1 MKPTHAH
8 GWQVNSHPRHTEKVI
23 WNNKVGIT
31 VLGEMA
37 ITILAGGTGSVKLVR
52 GMVSQ
57 KSKLNII
64 SNVGDNYWL
73 YGMYVCPDIDTIVYG
88 LADLLDQE
96 RGWGIKKDTFN
107 FLRQMEIFGEEAWF
121 RIGDR
126 DAATH
131 LVRTNML
138 KNGKNLTEIIKW
150 MCEKFA
156 VSANIIPVTDNS
168 VETRIITDKGELHL
182 QEYWVKHRGR
192 DPVEGIQYIGA
203 DKARPNPEAVNAIHD
218 AEMVILSP
226 GNPLTSIGPM
236 LQIKG
241 IRKELVKAKKKV
253 VAVSPFIGGSA
264 ISGPAAKYM
273 QAAGM
278 EANAYGLAKMYSD
291 VCSNMVVDAKD
302 RLLAKKIQNLDMRV
316 FETRITMKNKA
327 AEDRL
332 ANFILKQ
339 VHV

>member
-1 MKPTHAH
+1 M
-8 GWQVNSHPRHTEKVI
+8 
-23 WNNKVGIT
+23 IT
-31 VLGEMA
+31 V
-37 ITILAGGTGSVKLVR
+37 LAGGTGSVKLVR
-52 GMVSQ
+52 GLVAQ
-57 KSKLNII
+57 ESKVNVI

-73 YGMYVCPDIDTIVYG
+73 YGLYVCPDIDTIVYG

-96 RGWGIKKDTFN
+96 RGWGMKKDTFN
-107 FLRQMEIFGEEAWF
+107 FLRQMEVFGEETWF
-121 RIGDR
+121 RVGDR

-131 LVRTNML
+131 LIRTNML
-138 KNGKNLTEIIKW
+138 KNGKNLSDITKW

-168 VETRIITDKGELHL
+168 IETRITTNKGELHL
-182 QEYWVKHRGR
+182 QEYWVKHRGK
-192 DPVEGIQYIGA
+192 DPVLGIQYIGA

-218 AEMVILSP
+218 ADMVIIAP

-241 IRKELVKAKKKV
+241 IRKELSKIKKKV
-253 VAVSPFIGGSA
+253 VAVSPLIGEDS

-273 QAAGM
+273 QAAGI
-278 EANAYGLAKMYSD
+278 ESNVYGLAKMYSD
-291 VCSNMVVDAKD
+291 VCSNIILDSKD
-302 RLLAKKIQNLDMRV
+302 RLLTKKIQSLDMRV
-316 FETRITMKNKA
+316 FETKITMKNKL
-327 AEDRL
+327 AEDAL